1 MKIATTGTLIIR
13 KEQSGLCRRPH
24 VIEHFGSDYQE
35 STAINDYILTQR
47 STLMKT
53 KLIPTL
59 LWPKETVK
67 STEMLTVLTLNF
79 VVRLL
84 RKAFV
89 FTGYACARSSVR
101 SSEVLVSDEFG
112 RS

>member
-1 MKIATTGTLIIR
+1 
-13 KEQSGLCRRPH
+13 
-24 VIEHFGSDYQE
+24 
-35 STAINDYILTQR
+35 
-47 STLMKT
+47 MKT

-89 FTGYACARSSVR
+89 FTGYACARSSMR
-101 SSEVLVSDEFG
+101 SSEVLVLDEFG
-112 RS
+112 RSYICWIKDHQSNNVKGCVFIQA